1 MNPRLG
7 MFLVSILALLVGLA
21 VFSFAILTMRGGD
34 GQVLATLGLIIGFA
48 GYVGLDVWR
57 RGDD

>member
-1 MNPRLG
+1 MKPRLG
-7 MFLVSILALLVGLA
+7 MLLVSILALLVGLA
-21 VFSFAILTMRGGD
+21 VFAFAIFRVRGGD